1 MKKSGSLKVVLLW
14 LAGVRIILGIAA
26 IPLAKFLYED
36 HFLWLVLLRP
46 TKEVILAGAFLAKQT
61 DKPTLLLQI
70 VIAAVP
76 LSILGVW
83 HFYYLGRFYSK
94 EIKSGSLPW
103 IGSRIL
109 PAKKIKKL
117 AMVLDKKGWKLI
129 FLGRLAAFPSALMG
143 ASAGS
148 SDMESKEFLPPDG
161 IGGLAAI
168 AEVIAVGYLLGS
180 IFNPKDPKTSWLIT
194 GVGVAALFVLLFLLG
209 KYLNRE

>member
-1 MKKSGSLKVVLLW
+1 MKKTSKLKVVLLW
-14 LAGVRIILGIAA
+14 LAGVRVVLGIAA

-46 TKEVILAGAFLAKQT
+46 TKEVILAGAFLAKQS
-61 DKPTLLLQI
+61 DKPFLLLQL

-83 HFYYLGRFYSK
+83 HFYYLGRLYSK
-94 EIKSGSLPW
+94 EIKAGKLPG
-103 IGSRIL
+103 IGSRLL
-109 PAKKIKKL
+109 PTEKIRKL
-117 AMVLDKKGWKLI
+117 QKVLRKKGGKLI

-143 ASAGS
+143 AAAGS
-148 SDMESKEFLPPDG
+148 SNMASKEFLPPDG
-161 IGGLAAI
+161 LGGLAAI

-180 IFNPKDPKTSWLIT
+180 LFNTDDPKTSWLIT
-194 GVGVAALFVLLFLLG
+194 GLGVAALFALLVLLG